1 MGEPEKA
8 FLAADYGRSLDTADR
23 YLSNV
28 TIEYA
33 LKNDDLG
40 TADYHMQA
48 FIKEDNHLA
57 SVHRL

>member
-40 TADYHMQA
+40 TADYHM
-48 FIKEDNHLA
+48 
-57 SVHRL
+57 

>member
-33 LKNDDLG
+33 LKNDDLV
-40 TADYHMQA
+40 TADYHM
-48 FIKEDNHLA
+48 
-57 SVHRL
+57 